1 MKRVWVAGV
10 ISLVAITSSFIFWAE
25 KNFDNPTSHTQT
37 AVGYFRVSDIKK
49 LFDGQQKD
57 SGASEIKIS
66 LTAGMAGMDYTVN
79 GVFNM
84 FMSDLSSFSTLTKVG
99 TDEQMYFSHQGDLF
113 SRWDDIYVGGAKAL
127 IVATNAESGKSE
139 VYPVALYHPDFDTG
153 TSELAFFV
161 RRLRDDESAEK
172 LINLYQPKL
181 PIGNLVYG
189 ESINL
194 VNVELWVEP
203 FSTDNDQLGSR

>member
-1 MKRVWVAGV
+1 MKRFLVASV
-10 ISLVAITSSFIFWAE
+10 ISLVAITSGVIFWAE

-37 AVGYFRVSDIKK
+37 PVGYWRVSDIKK

-57 SGASEIKIS
+57 SVSSEIKIS
-66 LTAGMAGMDYTVN
+66 LTAGVAAVDYTVN
-79 GVFNM
+79 GVFLM

-113 SRWDDIYVGGAKAL
+113 EHWDDIYVGGAKAL
-127 IVATNAESGKSE
+127 IVATNAESGKSA
-139 VYPVALYHPDFDTG
+139 VYPVALSLPDFDTG
-153 TSELAFFV
+153 TSELVFFV
-161 RRLRDDESAEK
+161 RRLHDDESAEK

-181 PIGNLVYG
+181 PIGILEYG

-194 VNVELWVEP
+194 ISIELWVEP
-203 FSTDNDQLGSR
+203 FSTDNDQLGS